1 MSTLK
6 YLVLTS
12 ITDLLHCWL
21 SRYVAS
27 EGLTWLS
34 EKSQQ
39 IAGGASARVFFTA
52 FSAVPRY
59 TGKKDLEL
67 TPEDLQAAE
76 TARVGWSPS
85 HWSVDQAARTLLIL
99 ALPPDNAEK
108 YVQTLDQVFTTA
120 DMGEA
125 IALYQSLPLLP
136 HPECHVSRATEGI
149 RSNIT
154 AVFNAVA
161 LRNPYPADYFDN
173 IAWNQMVLKAVF
185 VGSPLALI
193 QGIDHRAN
201 PELAR
206 MLTAY
211 AHERWAAKRPVT
223 PELWRPVGR
232 FANAEIL
239 ADLEKVLNSPDL
251 AQQEAA
257 ALACSECP
265 LPQAQELLA
274 RHPKLQAAITQGC
287 LTWSSFSYNRLTTC
301 K

>member
-6 YLVLTS
+6 YLDLTS

-21 SRYVAS
+21 SQYVAK

-59 TGKKDLEL
+59 MGKKDLKL

-76 TARVGWSPS
+76 TARTSWFPG

-99 ALPPDNAEK
+99 ALPHANSEK
-108 YVQTLDQVFTTA
+108 YLQTLDQIFTTA

-136 HPECHVSRATEGI
+136 YPERHISRATEGI

-193 QGIDHRAN
+193 QGIDCRAN

-211 AHERWAAKRPVT
+211 AHERWAAKRPVI

-232 FANAEIL
+232 FADAEIL

-257 ALACSECP
+257 ALACSQCP

-274 RHPKLQAAITQGC
+274 RQPNLQSAITQGS

>member
-6 YLVLTS
+6 HLDLTS
-12 ITDLLHCWL
+12 ITDLLRRWL
-21 SRYVAS
+21 SRYVAK

-59 TGKKDLEL
+59 TGKEALEL

-76 TARVGWSPS
+76 ICVGWSPD
-85 HWSVDQAARTLLIL
+85 HWSVDQAARTLLVL
-99 ALPPDNAEK
+99 ALPHANSEK
-108 YVQTLDQVFTTA
+108 YLQTLEQVFTTA
-120 DMGEA
+120 DMGEL

-136 HPECHVSRATEGI
+136 YPEQHYRRATEGV

-161 LRNPYPADYFDN
+161 LRNPYPANYFDN
-173 IAWNQMVLKAVF
+173 IAWNQMILKAIF

-201 PELAR
+201 PELAQ
-206 MLTAY
+206 MLTDY
-211 AHERWAAKRPVT
+211 AHERWAALRPVT

-232 FANAEIL
+232 VADAKVL
-239 ADLEKVLNSPDL
+239 TDLEKVLNHPDL

-257 ALACSECP
+257 ALACSQSP

-274 RHPKLQAAITQGC
+274 RYPRLQLAITQGY
-287 LTWSSFSYNRLTTC
+287 LSWSSFSYKRLTAH